1 MKINPLKAYDAINK
15 IKQNN
20 KTEDVKKKSLNIKDQ
35 VDISQ
40 EAKSVGKYVQKAKTS
55 DVDRKELVEELKN
68 KVQKGQYK
76 VDSEKLAEKIIDSIL
91 EK

>member
-68 KVQKGQYK
+68 KVKKGQYK